1 MDARYQG
8 LLDMINGGGAG
19 QAGPTFQGGALSDLL
34 NSLGIRPMG
43 YRDRQAEQA
52 PPQMLQP
59 RMSSMGAPRGPG
71 LSPVPDQ
78 IQQMM
83 LPRGPGLSPV
93 PDQIQ
98 QMMPT
103 TPVPDQISELLRM
116 LGIDARQPGVSQAL
130 AAMGGG
136 QPPYAMSA
144 SPRMPA
150 GQNYDPMA
158 RGAGVFS
165 TGYGPR

>member
-1 MDARYQG
+1 MDQRYTG
-8 LLDMINGGGAG
+8 LLDMLDGGGAG
-19 QAGPTFQGGALSDLL
+19 QAGQTFQGGALSELL

-43 YRDRQAEQA
+43 YQDRLAEA
-52 PPQMLQP
+52 RPQPNPMMMAP
-59 RMSSMGAPRGPG
+59 RMSSMGAPPMGPG

-93 PDQIQ
+93 PDQIR

-103 TPVPDQISELLRM
+103 TPAPDQIAELLRL
-116 LGIDARQPGVSQAL
+116 LGL
-130 AAMGGG
+130 G
-136 QPPYAMSA
+136 QQPYAMSA

-150 GQNYDPMA
+150 GENYDPMA

>member
-19 QAGPTFQGGALSDLL
+19 QAGETFQGGALSDLL

-59 RMSSMGAPRGPG
+59 RMSSMAAPRGPE
-71 LSPVPDQ
+71 
-78 IQQMM
+78 
-83 LPRGPGLSPV
+83 LSPV

-98 QMMPT
+98 QMMPSASDYAYVAGRPDMAAPGSPI
-103 TPVPDQISELLRM
+103 TPAPDQIAELLRM
-116 LGIDARQPGVSQAL
+116 LGLGPQQ
-130 AAMGGG
+130 
-136 QPPYAMSA
+136 YAMSD

-150 GQNYDPMA
+150 GENYDPMA